1 MAWFD
6 DKATG
11 DEITSN
17 EWDNHVVDQEN
28 RGYNDL
34 RTVTSNTTANPQEVL
49 LADSSGGNLTIT
61 LPSPE
66 SAAVV
71 TIKKISGSGN
81 TVTVATPGSETIDG
95 SSSLSISAEDVARE
109 LISDGS
115 NYFII

>member
-11 DEITSN
+11 DELTSD

-61 LPSPE
+61 LPNPE
-66 SAAVV
+66 SAEVV

-81 TVTVATPGSETIDG
+81 TVTVDTPGSETIDG
-95 SSSLSISAEDVARE
+95 SSSLSISGEDVARE
-109 LISDGS
+109 IISDGN